1 MSDESPV
8 FEKIPVGTGELFTLR
23 VDNINNFNGIN
34 VVPHYHMMDE
44 LMWFRESG
52 GSYSI
57 GDEKFTIKNNT
68 LVFVPALL
76 IHEMTLPPA
85 AASGR
90 NPGFQRPLNRPL
102 ESASKNLCCCAN
114 SISLSIC

>member
-8 FEKIPVGTGELFTLR
+8 FEKIPVGAGELFTLR
-23 VDNINNFNGIN
+23 VDNINDFNGIN
-34 VVPHYHMMDE
+34 VVPHFHMMDE
-44 LMWFRESG
+44 LMWFRESA

-76 IHEMTLPPA
+76 IHEMTLPA
-85 AASGR
+85 AASHKR
-90 NPGFQRPLNRPL
+90 YLMQFEKEWL
-102 ESASKNLCCCAN
+102 EGYDL
-114 SISLSIC
+114 SLPAAHCGAVALP